1 FEGRPSRLRH
11 SSRRSMRFVR
21 SAYAWLLLAALLQVF
36 FSTKVLLDQRS
47 LTHFQTDAVRH
58 FLALGFVT
66 TMIIGMALL
75 VLPRLA
81 MRRARARTA
90 SVVAPVMLILLHGA
104 TAARGVG
111 SLLVDEARIEAG
123 FWTMTAGG
131 LAAILAMTV
140 FAAYLLWPSR
150 SPEVPLTVRHG
161 RP

>member
-1 FEGRPSRLRH
+1 
-11 SSRRSMRFVR
+11 M
-21 SAYAWLLLAALLQVF
+21 
-36 FSTKVLLDQRS
+36 
-47 LTHFQTDAVRH
+47 RH

-81 MRRARARTA
+81 MKRAQARTA

-104 TAARGVG
+104 AAARGVG
-111 SLLVDEARIEAG
+111 SLLVDEARIETG

-150 SPEVPLTVRHG
+150 PLEIPLSVRHG
-161 RP
+161 